1 MESGEKS
8 KDKRIGN
15 GSKVGTITTSQ
26 IFYTDLT

>member
-15 GSKVGTITTSQ
+15 MIKVGTITTSQ